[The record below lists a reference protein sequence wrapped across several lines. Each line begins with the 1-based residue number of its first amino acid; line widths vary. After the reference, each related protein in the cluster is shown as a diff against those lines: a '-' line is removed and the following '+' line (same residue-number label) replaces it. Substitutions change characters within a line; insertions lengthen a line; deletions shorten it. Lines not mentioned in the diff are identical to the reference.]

1 MYPEGA
7 TNMSRQSD
15 QKTSKQVRIDSGMHK
30 LAKIRAAEEGMTLKA
45 LLEWCLA
52 DYLGPDKD
60 EKK

>member
-1 MYPEGA
+1 
-7 TNMSRQSD
+7 MSRQSD

-30 LAKIRAAEEGMTLKA
+30 LAKIRAAEEGVTLKT